1 MESGALATLLLRED
15 PDAARYGLVER
26 DDAGR
31 IGRFLG
37 RSAPGLDPKALRPRM
52 FCGFHVLSSRIFEWM
67 PAAGAFSITRDVYA
81 PAVEGGA
88 TLVGVDHGGY
98 WRDLGNADS
107 IALAERDLVDGR
119 FVPLPP
125 R

>member
-1 MESGALATLLLRED
+1 
-15 PDAARYGLVER
+15 
-26 DDAGR
+26 
-31 IGRFLG
+31 
-37 RSAPGLDPKALRPRM
+37 M